1 MYDTDGTIFLGVTI
15 VFFRGVTN
23 LDGAFEVT

>member
-1 MYDTDGTIFLGVTI
+1 MTRMGLFFLGVTI